1 MNLLGILVN
10 MNNKDKRVRVTP
22 EAYRAIRRMA
32 KDEKRTLRQTL
43 ELCVLAREIHVKSR
57 TSESLDVRGK
67 KEEGE

>member
-43 ELCVLAREIHVKSR
+43 ELCVLAREIQSK
-57 TSESLDVRGK
+57 G
-67 KEEGE
+67 EEGK

>member
-1 MNLLGILVN
+1 MTKYPLMGIIVN

-43 ELCVLAREIHVKSR
+43 ELCVLARGIHVKSR
-57 TSESLDVRGK
+57 TKG
-67 KEEGE
+67 GE

>member
-1 MNLLGILVN
+1 MTKYPLMGIIVN

-57 TSESLDVRGK
+57 TKG
-67 KEEGE
+67 GE